1 MAPKKENK
9 GKGKE
14 VAKEPR
20 FLTPPPFIIRST
32 HLGRDFNNLYTW
44 LENLIEDQ
52 LRVERTAQDPLLR
65 MPERVKGKLYTPT
78 SKGVFLVAF
87 KHDDMVVTLLF
98 ELRSLYF
105 TAFHARGVWY
115 CLSEC
120 DISELPLQAKKIVQL
135 SITCSYANIGGTKIR
150 FSKMEFINCV
160 SELWKAGVYLDLG
173 VILQKLCSGP
183 LSFSVI
189 SVPEAL
195 RFPLLRS
202 WMKGTIVR
210 KKSSPRVPERFTR
223 YFTSW
228 DTYCEGFVNDKSVA
242 DVVDTPSSNEVADT
256 VGNSGSNQRKMISVE
271 SLTEMLGILNGRL
284 IEPIKTRWCDPHSSK
299 VMIYLKTLSFV

>member
-1 MAPKKENK
+1 
-9 GKGKE
+9 
-14 VAKEPR
+14 
-20 FLTPPPFIIRST
+20 
-32 HLGRDFNNLYTW
+32 
-44 LENLIEDQ
+44 
-52 LRVERTAQDPLLR
+52 

-173 VILQKLCSGP
+173 VILQKIMLGSTLLLGD
-183 LSFSVI
+183 LSSRSPAI
-189 SVPEAL
+189 SSTPKLDEGNNSEEEVL
-195 RFPLLRS
+195 S
-202 WMKGTIVR
+202 
-210 KKSSPRVPERFTR
+210 SSP
-223 YFTSW
+223 
-228 DTYCEGFVNDKSVA
+228 G
-242 DVVDTPSSNEVADT
+242 EVH
-256 VGNSGSNQRKMISVE
+256 QILYE
-271 SLTEMLGILNGRL
+271 LGHLL
-284 IEPIKTRWCDPHSSK
+284 
-299 VMIYLKTLSFV
+299 